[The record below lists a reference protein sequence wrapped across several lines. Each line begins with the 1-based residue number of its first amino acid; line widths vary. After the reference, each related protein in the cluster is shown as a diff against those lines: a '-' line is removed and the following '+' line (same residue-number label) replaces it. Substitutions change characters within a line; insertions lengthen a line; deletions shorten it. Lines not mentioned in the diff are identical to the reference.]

1 GKEKPLSYLGAWRRL
16 RRSYSLDQFDLIHA
30 QFGQSGLLAMPTRKP
45 LIVTFHGSDLQGFLS
60 PNGNY
65 SYFSRYLLRI
75 SQFVAKRADQ
85 AIIVSDHLR
94 DYLPPEI
101 SPEIIPCG
109 VDLELFRPIPQTEA
123 RKRLS
128 LPLDKSLVLF
138 AADPKRTVKRFQL
151 AEKSV
156 QLVKSRLDVELI
168 VISGIPHDEVP
179 LYMNACD
186 ALILTSHHE
195 GSPTVVK
202 EALACNLPIV
212 SVDVGDVRERIVG
225 IEGCLLCYDDSPEA
239 IADRIA
245 HVLEASTRVPGRE
258 AVADLDERINAQ
270 KIISVYRQVLRNRQ
284 IAFHPADISSKTVS

>member
-1 GKEKPLSYLGAWRRL
+1 
-16 RRSYSLDQFDLIHA
+16 
-30 QFGQSGLLAMPTRKP
+30 M
-45 LIVTFHGSDLQGFLS
+45 
-60 PNGNY
+60 
-65 SYFSRYLLRI
+65 
-75 SQFVAKRADQ
+75 
-85 AIIVSDHLR
+85 
-94 DYLPPEI
+94 
-101 SPEIIPCG
+101 
-109 VDLELFRPIPQTEA
+109 
-123 RKRLS
+123 S